1 MAEAAAYPLPPFLVE
16 RAVRAALEEDLG
28 TAGDITTDAIIAADA
43 QSAAEIVARKAGVI
57 AGLDVA
63 EAAFRA
69 LDGDVQFTR
78 LVPDGA
84 KVEAGASV
92 ARVSG
97 KTRALLSAERV
108 ALNFLYRLSGIAT
121 LTAAYV
127 TAVEGTG
134 ARIVCTRK
142 TTPGLRVLE
151 KYAVRTGG
159 GVNHRFGLFDAVL
172 VKDNHIAAAGGIAE
186 ALGRARARVGHL
198 VKIEVEVDT
207 LNQLREALTFKIDA
221 VLLDNMDTA
230 TLTRATALVEGRVP
244 VEASGGVTLETV
256 REIALTGVDLI
267 SVGALTHS
275 VNGLDL
281 VLEWRR

>member
-1 MAEAAAYPLPPFLVE
+1 MAEAAAHPLPPFLVE

-69 LDGDVQFTR
+69 LDGD
-78 LVPDGA
+78 
-84 KVEAGASV
+84 V

-186 ALGRARARVGHL
+186 ALGRAPRQ
-198 VKIEVEVDT
+198 D
-207 LNQLREALTFKIDA
+207 
-221 VLLDNMDTA
+221 
-230 TLTRATALVEGRVP
+230 
-244 VEASGGVTLETV
+244 
-256 REIALTGVDLI
+256 
-267 SVGALTHS
+267 
-275 VNGLDL
+275 
-281 VLEWRR
+281 

>member
-1 MAEAAAYPLPPFLVE
+1 M
-16 RAVRAALEEDLG
+16 
-28 TAGDITTDAIIAADA
+28 
-43 QSAAEIVARKAGVI
+43 
-57 AGLDVA
+57 
-63 EAAFRA
+63 
-69 LDGDVQFTR
+69 
-78 LVPDGA
+78 
-84 KVEAGASV
+84 
-92 ARVSG
+92 SG